1 MSCDRAGP
9 ALSTHRGDANDA
21 ERPDGVRW
29 KPARGGG
36 GGGLWAGW
44 AGSWAALEGRVE
56 KVRVG
61 VGGTFSWGRAV
72 CVGRYIIG
80 LLCLVS
86 SCWVMEMTN
95 PLTHRFGALKP

>member
-36 GGGLWAGW
+36 GGGAVGRLGW
-44 AGSWAALEGRVE
+44 VVGS
-56 KVRVG
+56 
-61 VGGTFSWGRAV
+61 VGGTSRKG
-72 CVGRYIIG
+72 
-80 LLCLVS
+80 
-86 SCWVMEMTN
+86 
-95 PLTHRFGALKP
+95 

>member
-36 GGGLWAGW
+36 GGGCGPAG
-44 AGSWAALEGRVE
+44 LGRGQRWRDE
-56 KVRVG
+56 
-61 VGGTFSWGRAV
+61 
-72 CVGRYIIG
+72 
-80 LLCLVS
+80 
-86 SCWVMEMTN
+86 
-95 PLTHRFGALKP
+95 